1 MPCTAKHTMH
11 IGELADRTG
20 LSLRTIRHYG
30 EIGLLPASTR
40 TEGGF
45 RVFSESDYSKVF
57 GIRCLKFLGFDLET
71 IAEMLD
77 FVQNP
82 DTSQLT
88 RIQAL
93 VVEARISLD
102 TMEQQLVEV
111 NNFIA
116 ALERKS
122 TDALPG

>member
-1 MPCTAKHTMH
+1 MACTAEHTMH

-45 RVFSESDYSKVF
+45 RVYSESDCTKVL
-57 GIRCLKFLGFDLET
+57 GIKCLKFLGFDLET

-77 FVQNP
+77 VTQNP
-82 DTSQLT
+82 DAARLP
-88 RIQAL
+88 RIQTL
-93 VVEARISLD
+93 VAEARISLN
-102 TMEQQLVEV
+102 TLEQQLAEAHS
-111 NNFIA
+111 FIA

-122 TDALPG
+122 ASNE